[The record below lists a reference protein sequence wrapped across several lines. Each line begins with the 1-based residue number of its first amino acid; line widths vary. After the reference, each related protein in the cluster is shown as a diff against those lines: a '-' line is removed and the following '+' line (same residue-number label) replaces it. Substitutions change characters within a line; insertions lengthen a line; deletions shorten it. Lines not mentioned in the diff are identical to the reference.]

1 MSDKYNIVLTGVGGQ
16 GLMLLSSVFGAACAS
31 LDKSIIT
38 GEQHGLSQR
47 SGSISVHVRMGT
59 EAHSPL
65 IPPGGADVIIA
76 MEATE
81 ALRYIGFLREGG
93 TVIMSDRVIHPPLE
107 TAYLV
112 KGEGTGKDYFALP
125 EILVRIKKATASVVV
140 LDALALA
147 RQSGNARAENVVLL
161 GAACGIG
168 GFPIPADLV
177 RTAVASIVPPS
188 TVEANLIAFDKGY
201 DACCTTLG

>member
-16 GLMLLSSVFGAACAS
+16 GLMLLSSVFGAVCTG
-31 LDKSIIT
+31 LDKPIIT

-59 EAHSPL
+59 DALSPL
-65 IPPGGADVIIA
+65 IPPGCADVIIA

-107 TAYLV
+107 TAHLV
-112 KGEGTGKDYFALP
+112 QEGDAGKGYFSLS
-125 EILVRIKKATASVVV
+125 EILARIRKATSSVVV

-147 RQSGNARAENVVLL
+147 EQSGNARAENVVLL
-161 GAACGIG
+161 GAACGLE
-168 GFPIPADLV
+168 GFPLPADMT
-177 RTAVASIVPPS
+177 RTAVASIVPPK
-188 TVEANLIAFDKGY
+188 TVEANLSAFDKGY